1 MDQNYSLTH
10 VAHGV
15 ALSVIRSRQHN
26 KGQKQGYDKRALG
39 ISTDD
44 ERPRSPQRTR
54 KSLGLRLIDER
65 LSDRLR
71 HQAVLPLAEWGQ
83 RLAKRIGVK
92 KAKVATAR
100 KLAVILQC
108 IWSDGT
114 EFDWG
119 KPKMV

>member
-54 KSLGLRLIDER
+54 KSLGRRLIDER
-65 LSDRLR
+65 LSDTGSGHLSIQGGERAYPP
-71 HQAVLPLAEWGQ
+71 HQAVLPLA
-83 RLAKRIGVK
+83 
-92 KAKVATAR
+92 
-100 KLAVILQC
+100 
-108 IWSDGT
+108 
-114 EFDWG
+114 
-119 KPKMV
+119 